1 MAETRQM
8 SLADKLTQRVA
19 RAEEAR
25 ANAGTDALD
34 AFAVV
39 GTKDKVLENI
49 LPGQHLAPIRVELIS
64 PAPEGQARKDFDEV
78 RLQALA
84 ESLKRSG
91 VREPII
97 VTPHGAAPGRFQ
109 LVAGERRWRAAQLA
123 GLAEIPCI
131 VDPKLVERHD
141 KLLAQAEENLHRENL
156 NPVEEARVLVQ
167 IMEARKLDVR
177 EAGELMGRS
186 YAQSRRLHRIAMA
199 IEPIKQ
205 AILRG
210 ELDARAAIEVDRVY
224 NAFAQKDMTVGLAE
238 AGRKT
243 EQLIERI
250 VREGWSIRRL
260 EQYAKKTAGSESQA
274 EDASNA
280 AKQGESR
287 GVACPGDQEAA
298 AAPSPVHDLHPA
310 PSATPPLFTRTE
322 GRISIEE
329 HRIVRGSVSPEELEQ
344 LIAIL
349 EDLLVRVR
357 RT

>member
-8 SLADKLTQRVA
+8 SLAEKLTQRVA

-34 AFAVV
+34 AFAEA

-49 LPGQHLAPIRVELIS
+49 LPGQHLARIRVELIS

-84 ESLKRSG
+84 DSLKRSG

-186 YAQSRRLHRIAMA
+186 YAQSRRLHRIAVA

-210 ELDARAAIEVDRVY
+210 DLDARAAIEVDRVY

-238 AGRKT
+238 AVRKT

-260 EQYAKKTAGSESQA
+260 EQFAKKTAGAGGEPEESGSPKSEELRA
-274 EDASNA
+274 EAEPVGSPTTASSAPA
-280 AKQGESR
+280 AGEHAPA
-287 GVACPGDQEAA
+287 VAP
-298 AAPSPVHDLHPA
+298 
-310 PSATPPLFTRTE
+310 PPLFTRAD
-322 GRISIEE
+322 GRVLIEE
-329 HRIVRGSVSPEELEQ
+329 RRIVRGGVRREEREQ
-344 LIAIL
+344 LITLL
-349 EDLLVRVR
+349 EDLLMHVR
-357 RT
+357 RA